1 MTFANLGAAIV
12 VLTIVATAAGLWLAF
27 STIKGRVTQ

>member
-12 VLTIVATAAGLWLAF
+12 VLAIVASAAGLWLAF
-27 STIKGRVTQ
+27 NIIKGRVTQ